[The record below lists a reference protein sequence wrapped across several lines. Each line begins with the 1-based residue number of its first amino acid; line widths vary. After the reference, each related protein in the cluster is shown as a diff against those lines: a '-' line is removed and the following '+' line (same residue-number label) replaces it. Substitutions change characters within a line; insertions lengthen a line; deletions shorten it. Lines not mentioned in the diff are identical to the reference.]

1 MVEKQLSTGLKVS
14 AAIDNPSSYYTSL
27 SLNNQAN
34 ELSALLDSM
43 ALSVKNLKNT
53 MAAIDSGIE
62 FLELAKSAAQ
72 QALENFTSGV
82 DKPDEP
88 DPPEEPIPPGAQK
101 LDKAGLSQILN
112 YNGIFAVVVD
122 SKEQLMNALN
132 NAGAGDNIVVWGDVN
147 LANEVLHIGAGVN
160 LISAQTVLNQN
171 NLNDQYYV
179 DDANKGKLTINIDT
193 ALADNGRS
201 SIYVSDNAKIADI
214 VINYDSNV
222 KADIITNNS
231 GKGVVLENL
240 TINATNRGSLNSIYS
255 MVNNNGNGGEI
266 IMRGDNSFNFDG
278 NRVGMYAVRGAYNAV
293 FTLEEGATFNMEGVG
308 GFNGGYNYINGTI
321 NSRNSMTFAASAGKF
336 EISGVVNVE
345 FLLSSVNNVF
355 SATNLTLKSGSEFN
369 VFDPSDHK
377 LPFIVNEKGEKN
389 FITEA
394 GARFSYTGSSQYV
407 SLVSKGF
414 TQSVMQVDIDTMLN
428 DTANWDVDSGTPALM
443 MLALPV
449 EGRAGGEGSA
459 GNSEYQTILK
469 QFDAM
474 IKDASYN
481 GVNLLQSGNLRI
493 KFNNEG
499 SAFLDI
505 RGVDASS
512 QSLGISNISWDSA
525 ENVSRSINE
534 LDGAISSLRAMS
546 GDFANYYSVVTTREI
561 FSESLINILSEGA
574 DKLTLADMNEAS
586 AQMLSLQTA
595 GQLAAGA
602 LSMSSVS
609 ASAILKLF

>member
-1 MVEKQLSTGLKVS
+1 M
-14 AAIDNPSSYYTSL
+14 
-27 SLNNQAN
+27 
-34 ELSALLDSM
+34 
-43 ALSVKNLKNT
+43 
-53 MAAIDSGIE
+53 
-62 FLELAKSAAQ
+62 
-72 QALENFTSGV
+72 
-82 DKPDEP
+82 
-88 DPPEEPIPPGAQK
+88 
-101 LDKAGLSQILN
+101 
-112 YNGIFAVVVD
+112 
-122 SKEQLMNALN
+122 
-132 NAGAGDNIVVWGDVN
+132 
-147 LANEVLHIGAGVN
+147 
-160 LISAQTVLNQN
+160 
-171 NLNDQYYV
+171 
-179 DDANKGKLTINIDT
+179 
-193 ALADNGRS
+193 
-201 SIYVSDNAKIADI
+201 
-214 VINYDSNV
+214 
-222 KADIITNNS
+222 
-231 GKGVVLENL
+231 
-240 TINATNRGSLNSIYS
+240 
-255 MVNNNGNGGEI
+255 
-266 IMRGDNSFNFDG
+266 
-278 NRVGMYAVRGAYNAV
+278 
-293 FTLEEGATFNMEGVG
+293 
-308 GFNGGYNYINGTI
+308 
-321 NSRNSMTFAASAGKF
+321 
-336 EISGVVNVE
+336 
-345 FLLSSVNNVF
+345 NNVF

-377 LPFIVNEKGEKN
+377 LLFIVNEKGEKN

-394 GARFSYTGSSQYV
+394 GARFSYTGSSQSV

-449 EGRAGGEGSA
+449 EGRAGGEVSA

-481 GVNLLQSGNLRI
+481 GVNLLQSGNLRV

-512 QSLGISNISWDSA
+512 QSLRISNISWDSA

-546 GDFANYYSVVTTREI
+546 GDFANYYSVVTTRET
-561 FSESLINILSEGA
+561 FTENLINILSEGA